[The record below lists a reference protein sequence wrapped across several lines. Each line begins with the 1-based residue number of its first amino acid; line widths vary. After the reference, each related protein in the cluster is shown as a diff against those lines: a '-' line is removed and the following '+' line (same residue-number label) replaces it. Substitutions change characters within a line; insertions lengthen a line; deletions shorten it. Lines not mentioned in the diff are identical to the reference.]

1 MEGATMIWAIMIVT
15 GFATFLMRFSMFSRL
30 IHRALPPALDR
41 YLTYVPIAV
50 LSAIIAASVF
60 ISPETQM
67 PTIWN
72 TRVLAAVLAMAVAF
86 RTKSVIATLIAGLG
100 ALWVLENLF

>member
-1 MEGATMIWAIMIVT
+1 MIWAIMIVT
-15 GFATFLMRFSMFSRL
+15 GFATFLTRFSMFSGL

-60 ISPETQM
+60 ISTETQM
-67 PTIWN
+67 PTVWN

-86 RTKSVIATLIAGLG
+86 RTKSVIATLIAGMG